1 MVGVGNLRSW
11 RDMKKKSAVE
21 SRSDKHYTHKRRKLL
36 QSLAAGGAVV
46 TVKTVP
52 EKWTRPLLE
61 TTTLPAHA
69 EMTTQPVSCS
79 LTCEVGGFDSTQ
91 SFNLGF
97 TSPLQG
103 NGASGI
109 VFSGATLNPP
119 QTWTISGLEAT
130 VSSPAPVS
138 LAINASGAVSLNSA
152 GITTVIDSGT
162 ITDFGNLEVTL
173 LDQSPIDVGT
183 VDFTFS
189 ACGQSCN
196 IDVTFSEY
204 NPPQTTP

>member
-1 MVGVGNLRSW
+1 MN
-11 RDMKKKSAVE
+11 KKTPVE
-21 SRSDKHYTHKRRKLL
+21 SPVGKHYAHKRRKLL
-36 QSLAAGGAVV
+36 QSIAAGGAAV

-61 TTTLPAHA
+61 TTMLPAHA

-79 LTCEVGGFDSTQ
+79 LTCEVGGFNSTE

-97 TSPLQG
+97 ASPLQG
-103 NGASGI
+103 NGASGT
-109 VFSGATLNPP
+109 VFSGATLNVP

-152 GITTVIDSGT
+152 GITTVIDNGT
-162 ITDFGNLEVTL
+162 VTDFGTLEVTL
-173 LDQSPIDVGT
+173 LDDPVDVGT

-204 NPPQTTP
+204 NPPVTTP